1 MEKNVKNEQ
10 AIIPNFFKM
19 NKIKLGGEENGKLFI
34 SPNFEKNNDPID
46 TMKNTTEK
54 VKFLFPDLSQNDI
67 KNVLE
72 RAEYNIEKTIELIR
86 ELKQEQKKNSGENN
100 STIKTNKR
108 VKKRNYLEFIKT
120 INEIEYKN
128 NNNNN
133 LNNNIPNNINNN
145 IKINKEKEEPNQINK
160 AQSNESTNENTDI
173 INIILNNLDEERKNL
188 INQQINYLVNK
199 FYKMKDISEL
209 KNLLTEFGFPTSK
222 ENIDNNKL
230 NREEIRKKLG
240 EKVKANQEKRNTIVK
255 LYDQYTKTCDEIQ
268 KKEKLKEELSN
279 TYVNL
284 LGIETDQ
291 KIRKEYY
298 ENDFKE
304 YENSIN
310 NNYFNGPK
318 EGC

>member
-1 MEKNVKNEQ
+1 
-10 AIIPNFFKM
+10 M

-34 SPNFEKNNDPID
+34 SPNFEKNNEPID

-128 NNNNN
+128 NNINNN

-160 AQSNESTNENTDI
+160 TQSNESTNENTDI

-230 NREEIRKKLG
+230 NREEIRTKLG